1 MERFHRQLK
10 TTLKAHH
17 NPAHWVD
24 SLPLVLLSIRS
35 TLKEDLKCSAAEL
48 VYGTILCL
56 PGEFSAGSVSP
67 CDPSA
72 YFAQLKAAIRAT
84 SPRQNQSHRVYKP
97 SDLMSS
103 THDFV
108 RHDAIQPPL
117 QQPYDGPFKVLHR
130 TDKHFTLDINGC
142 KEVITIDRLKSAH
155 VEETP
160 HDPAILL
167 PPHKSV
173 PPAVTVTRS
182 GRQVRPPNYL

>member
-1 MERFHRQLK
+1 MYG
-10 TTLKAHH
+10 TTLH
-17 NPAHWVD
+17 V
-24 SLPLVLLSIRS
+24 
-35 TLKEDLKCSAAEL
+35 
-48 VYGTILCL
+48 
-56 PGEFSAGSVSP
+56 PGEFFSAGSVSP

-72 YFAQLKAAIRAT
+72 YVAQLKAAMQALRAT
-84 SPRQNQSHRVYKP
+84 SPRQNQGHKVYIP

-103 THDFV
+103 T
-108 RHDAIQPPL
+108 
-117 QQPYDGPFKVLHR
+117 
-130 TDKHFTLDINGC
+130 LDINGR

-167 PPHKSV
+167 PPPKPV